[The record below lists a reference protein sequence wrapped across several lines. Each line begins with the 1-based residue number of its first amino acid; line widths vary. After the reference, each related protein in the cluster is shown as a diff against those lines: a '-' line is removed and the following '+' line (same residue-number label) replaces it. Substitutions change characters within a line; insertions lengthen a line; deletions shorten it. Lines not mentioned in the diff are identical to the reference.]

1 MFRKTTALFVC
12 LAFFTTSM
20 YAGIGAD
27 KAVYRGGTIA
37 LEQGHEAK
45 INLAGNALVYQ
56 TKQGA
61 ITIPYDQVESIEYGQ
76 KAGRRIGMAVAM
88 TVLISPIGLLALAS
102 KKRNHMVT
110 VSWKTPDGASEAAVF
125 ELGKDLVRPVLA
137 SLEKKSGKAIE
148 YQTEDAKKNLG
159 K

>member
-1 MFRKTTALFVC
+1 MFRQITALFVC
-12 LAFFTTSM
+12 LALFTTSM
-20 YAGIGAD
+20 FAGIGAD

-37 LEQGHEAK
+37 LEQGKEARL
-45 INLAGNALVYQ
+45 NLAGDSLVYQ
-56 TKQGA
+56 LKQGS
-61 ITIPYDQVESIEYGQ
+61 ITIPYDKVESIEYGQ

-110 VSWKTPDGASEAAVF
+110 VSWQSPQGKSEAVVF

-137 SLEKKSGKAIE
+137 SLEKRSGRTVE